1 MSIVV
6 SRSVYFSKD
15 GGKGEK
21 GAIPRGPQAW
31 SDCPI
36 GYPFQA
42 GGDGD
47 VFLDYILYNSN
58 PYLCKKDHIKA
69 LDNYPGSAK
78 DQSEG
83 YWELGDMP
91 SLIATMLLL
100 SSYAL
105 IKNLGAEAIEMKD
118 KNGNVIFEAKDGN
131 VTCKT
136 GTFEN
141 VKVSGSIYRPPV
153 VINDNNYQTYA
164 PKNYKNAYVFDL
176 SKTGLN
182 IQLELSSSTIYVAF
196 PHNADYLGAECT
208 IINLCAGTSTV
219 ICSEKIIGDSG
230 DHVYGIYFAS
240 QVMFK
245 CVSYNGEYYWIP
257 ISRIDKFNS

>member
-6 SRSVYFSKD
+6 SRSVHFSKD

-83 YWELGDMP
+83 YWELGDTP

-118 KNGNVIFEAKDGN
+118 AIGNVIFEAKDGN

-164 PKNYKNAYVFDL
+164 PKNGAGVHVLDL
-176 SKTGLN
+176 SKSGLN
-182 IQLELSSSTIYVAF
+182 VQFELSDNAIYIAF
-196 PHNADYLGAECT
+196 PHTADYLGAECT
-208 IINLCAGTSTV
+208 IINFCTGSNNVLSTEDV
-219 ICSEKIIGDSG
+219 LWGSG
-230 DHVYGIYFAS
+230 DVAYSIHYAS
-240 QVMFK
+240 QAVFK
-245 CVSYNGEYYWIP
+245 CVLNGGYHWIP
-257 ISRIDKFNS
+257 ISQVNNSDY

>member
-91 SLIATMLLL
+91 SLIATKLLL

-164 PKNYKNAYVFDL
+164 PKNDAGVHVLDL
-176 SKTGLN
+176 SKSGLN
-182 IQLELSSSTIYVAF
+182 VQIELSDSKISIAF
-196 PHNADYLGAECT
+196 PHTADYLGAECT
-208 IINLCAGTSTV
+208 ITNLCGGVNPLIYSDDV
-219 ICSEKIIGDSG
+219 WWGSG
-230 DHVYGIYFAS
+230 DAPYDIHYAS
-240 QVMFK
+240 QGAFK
-245 CVSYNGEYYWIP
+245 CILHNGGYFWIP
-257 ISRIDKFNS
+257 ISQVNNSDY